1 MFRRI
6 ATALWGHFE
15 SGEEL
20 KKFLWLATI
29 FGFIIGTYWVMRPM
43 KDGVF
48 SAIVGVDWLPWAKVL
63 SLIVVVPLVVV
74 YSKLIDTFSRQKVFY
89 VLMAIY
95 SLLALLFVYLLLNPS
110 FGLPNTVEN
119 PSRMLG
125 WLWYVYIESFGSL
138 VVALFWAFTT
148 DTTLPDSAKRGF
160 PIIALFGQIG
170 NMVGPFFLNAERLGF
185 ATSAPV
191 LGICSGLMVF
201 TGFLFWLM
209 MRVVP
214 KAQFASYDAPSESK
228 TDEGETGFFEGLKL
242 LLTQRYLLGIFMI
255 VSIYEII
262 VTILDFHFKVTA
274 KSMFAG
280 EAAMSSYL
288 AHYATW
294 VGVVS
299 MTCVL
304 LGINNIQR
312 KLGVKVSLV
321 LLPILIG
328 VAVLTIKLNPTGLT
342 IAFWIMVFAK
352 AVNYALNQPT
362 LKQLYIPTTKETKYK
377 SQAWIEMFGSRGAKA
392 TGSLGVNTWRAV
404 FTKKYGALV
413 GVNAFLTLTTLL
425 SGGFIL
431 IWLFA
436 AMYISNVYNKAIE
449 KNEVVC

>member
-1 MFRRI
+1 MFKRI

-29 FGFIIGTYWVMRPM
+29 FGFIIGTYWAMRPM

-48 SAIVGVDWLPWAKVL
+48 AAIVGVNFLPWAKML
-63 SLIVVVPLVVV
+63 SLVAVVPLVVL

-89 VLMAIY
+89 VLIAIY
-95 SLLALLFVYLLLNPS
+95 SVLALIFVYLLLNPT
-110 FGLPNTVEN
+110 FGLPNTVAS
-119 PSRMLG
+119 PARMLG
-125 WLWYVYIESFGSL
+125 WIWYIYVESFGSL
-138 VVALFWAFTT
+138 VIALFWAFTT

-170 NMVGPFFLNAERLGF
+170 NMVGPHFLNAKRLGF

-191 LGICSGLMVF
+191 MGICAGLMVLI
-201 TGFLFWLM
+201 GLLFWLM
-209 MRVVP
+209 MRSVP
-214 KAQFASYDAPSESK
+214 QAQFASYDAPQTKEE
-228 TDEGETGFFEGLKL
+228 EGESGFFEGLKL
-242 LLTQRYLLGIFMI
+242 LLTKRYLLGIFMI

-274 KSMFAG
+274 KLLYPV
-280 EAAMSSYL
+280 EADYSSYL
-288 AHYATW
+288 SMYASW
-294 VGVVS
+294 VGVIS
-299 MTCVL
+299 MFCVL
-304 LGINNIQR
+304 FGINNIQR
-312 KLGVKVSLV
+312 KLGMKASLI

-328 VAVLTIKLNPTGLT
+328 GAVMLVKLNPMGLSV
-342 IAFWIMVFAK
+342 AFWIMVFAK

-377 SQAWIEMFGSRGAKA
+377 SQAWIEMFGSRGSKA
-392 TGSLGVNTWRAV
+392 TGSAVNTLRAS
-404 FTKKYGALV
+404 FAAKYGSLA
-413 GVNAFLTLTTLL
+413 GISAFLTLSTIL

-431 IWLFA
+431 IWFFA
-436 AMYISNVYNKAIE
+436 AFYISDVYNKAIE

>member
-1 MFRRI
+1 MFKRI

-48 SAIVGVDWLPWAKVL
+48 AAIVGVDFLPWAKML
-63 SLIVVVPLVVV
+63 SLVAVVPLVIL
-74 YSKLIDTFSRQKVFY
+74 YSKLIDMFPRQKVFY
-89 VLMAIY
+89 VLIAIY
-95 SLLALLFVYLLLNPS
+95 SLLALLFVYLLLNPT
-110 FGLPNTVEN
+110 FGLANTVEN
-119 PSRMLG
+119 PGRMLG
-125 WLWYVYIESFGSL
+125 WLWYIYIESFGSL

-170 NMVGPFFLNAERLGF
+170 NMVGPFFLNAKRLGF

-191 LGICSGLMVF
+191 LGICAGLMLF

-209 MRVVP
+209 MRTVS
-214 KAQFASYDAPSESK
+214 KAQFSSYEAPEAK
-228 TDEGETGFFEGLKL
+228 EEAGEPGFFEGLKL

-262 VTILDFHFKVTA
+262 VTVLDFHFKVTA
-274 KSMFAG
+274 KSLFTS

-288 AHYATW
+288 SQYASM
-294 VGVVS
+294 VGLVS
-299 MTCVL
+299 MLCVL

-312 KLGVKVSLV
+312 KLGMKTSLF

-328 VAVLTIKLNPTGLT
+328 GAVLMVKFNPTGLAV
-342 IAFWIMVFAK
+342 AFWIMVFAK

-377 SQAWIEMFGSRGAKA
+377 SQAWIEMFGSRGSKA
-392 TGSLGVNTWRAV
+392 SGSAINTLRGS
-404 FTKKYGALV
+404 FTAKYGSII
-413 GVNAFLTLTTLL
+413 GVNAFLTLSTLL

-431 IWLFA
+431 IWFFA
-436 AMYISNVYNKAIE
+436 ALYISDTYNKAID
-449 KNEVVC
+449 KNEVIC